1 MGVNVAKWGT
11 NMNYNESYVKKL
23 LPKRPLDSHKGTF
36 GHVLNIAGSGFYTGA
51 AYFSSL
57 APLKVGCGR
66 STLASVQNVLMAVS
80 SLTPDV
86 ILMPLEETKEKTISA
101 NAIKKL
107 EKNLDNYDVI
117 SIGCGLS
124 LNEETEVFV
133 EELIDVLKKTEI
145 PVIIDADGLNII
157 ASQKMIH
164 LPLNTTLTPHPME
177 MARLMG
183 VNVDQIFL
191 QSDFWAKKCADKYN
205 ATVVLKT
212 HKTIV
217 ADIKGNFYQNNTGNT
232 ALSHGGSGDV
242 LCGMIAGLISQGL
255 NSFDASIL
263 AVYLHGKTAEIAS
276 EDLTEYSTLASDL
289 LKYIPSAIKTML

>member
-1 MGVNVAKWGT
+1 MD
-11 NMNYNESYVKKL
+11 YNENYVKKI
-23 LPKRPLDSHKGTF
+23 LPNRPADSHKGTF
-36 GHVLNIAGSGFYTGA
+36 GHVLNIAGSGFYAGA

-66 STLASVQNVLMAVS
+66 STLASVQSVLSSVS

-86 ILMPLEETKEKTISA
+86 ILMPLEETKDKTISA

-107 EKNLDNYDVI
+107 EKTLDKYDVI

-124 LNEETEVFV
+124 MHEETEVFV
-133 EELIDVLKKTEI
+133 EELMHILKNFKT
-145 PVIIDADGLNII
+145 PVIIDADGLNVI
-157 ASQKMIH
+157 ASQKMTH
-164 LPLNTTLTPHPME
+164 LPLNTILTPHPME

-183 VNVDQIFL
+183 VNVEQILL
-191 QSDFWAKKCADKYN
+191 QPDFWVKKCADKYN
-205 ATVVLKT
+205 STVILKT
-212 HKTIV
+212 HNTIV
-217 ADIKGNFYQNNTGNT
+217 ADTKGNFYQNNTGNT
-232 ALSHGGSGDV
+232 ALAHGGSGDV

-276 EDLTEYSTLASDL
+276 KELTEYSTLASDL
-289 LKYIPSAIKTML
+289 LQYIPSAIKTLL